1 MGPGLNRAV
10 PLALAGFLLGAAFVI
25 VLRMLQSMDPV
36 WDAELGLL
44 MAAFLSTVFFV
55 WGMGAFDPKM
65 SAHHAV
71 EPPEYE
77 DEATA
82 IVAHDAH
89 AHDEEAELEAQPVR
103 MLSGQIWQI
112 GFWTILLFAAII
124 GFATLPD
131 GFALT
136 VSNDAAANTAQTAM
150 VPFQLPFSDQV
161 ITYNGEVVLFSE
173 FAVFLVFTAF
183 TLLSLAAIGG
193 VVALG
198 AFALARGVQNVK
210 VAGNLPL
217 YALPSGQT
225 MEVDAVETSAPVK
238 TRRVGDRARALTVP
252 NLIAYAVLFPNVFIG
267 LWLLSIFENPGRIVA
282 AIIISHILAQI
293 INNNLIPGKARQQT
307 QPWLTLALNL
317 VVLVVGWFVF
327 DVLLD
332 LAIQFTTGWQYA
344 PLDPTRDALPWLS
357 ASFLAPFIVDV
368 ILNGVESYGG
378 WAKVA
383 RLWVV
388 TMLVFQILYI
398 VFYGPAIG
406 LVILGDPGRFI
417 VSGIN
422 TVVVTLLLLRA
433 PEVLWS
439 LGKVAGWLAN
449 LLSKIPRSILGQK

>member
-1 MGPGLNRAV
+1 M
-10 PLALAGFLLGAAFVI
+10 ALAGFLLGAAFVI

-71 EPPEYE
+71 EPPEY
-77 DEATA
+77 DDGTA
-82 IVAHDAH
+82 IVAHH
-89 AHDEEAELEAQPVR
+89 ADEHDEEAELEAQPVR

-112 GFWTILLFAAII
+112 GFWTIVLFAAILA
-124 GFATLPD
+124 FATLPD

-150 VPFQLPFSDQV
+150 VPIQLPFSDQI

-173 FAVFLVFTAF
+173 FAVFIVFTGF

-198 AFALARGVQNVK
+198 VVALARGVQNVK
-210 VAGNLPL
+210 VAGNVPL
-217 YALPSGQT
+217 YALSSGQT
-225 MEVDAVETSAPVK
+225 LELGAGESSPAPVK
-238 TRRVGDRARALTVP
+238 TRRVGDRARAITVP
-252 NLIAYAVLFPNVFIG
+252 NLIAYAVVFPNVFIG
-267 LWLLSIFENPGRIVA
+267 LWLFSIFENPGRIVA
-282 AIIISHILAQI
+282 AIIISHLLAQI
-293 INNNLIPGKARQQT
+293 INNNLIPGKARQQQ
-307 QPWLTLALNL
+307 QPWLTLALNV
-317 VVLVVGWFVF
+317 VVLVVGWLVF
-327 DVLLD
+327 KILLD
-332 LAIQFTTGWQYA
+332 LAIQFTTGWQYS

-368 ILNGVESYGG
+368 ILNGAASYGG
-378 WAKVA
+378 LGKVA
-383 RLWVV
+383 RLWVI

-417 VSGIN
+417 ASGIN
-422 TVVVTLLLLRA
+422 TVIVTLLLLRT
-433 PEVLWS
+433 PEVTWS
-439 LGKVAGWLAN
+439 IGKLAGWLAN
-449 LLSKIPRSILGQK
+449 LLSKIPRNVLGQK